1 MNGVKRMNAISAN
14 DLKTRGVG
22 AIEEALADNPEASV
36 TVRGQAKFV
45 VMSREHYAH
54 LRECEL
60 EVALAESRADL
71 DAGRFVRESV
81 ERHIK
86 RLAKLAA

>member
-1 MNGVKRMNAISAN
+1 MILLIILPFRAALN
-14 DLKTRGVG
+14 RGNTG
-22 AIEEALADNPEASV
+22 RARP
-36 TVRGQAKFV
+36 GKYV

-60 EVALAESRADL
+60 EAALAESKADL
-71 DAGRFVRESV
+71 NAGRFVKESV
-81 ERHIK
+81 EQHIK

>member
-1 MNGVKRMNAISAN
+1 MNTISAN
-14 DLKTRGVG
+14 DLKVRGVT

-36 TVRGQAKFV
+36 TVRGQPRFV

-60 EVALAESRADL
+60 EAALAESRADL
-71 DAGRFVRESV
+71 DAGRFVKESV
-81 ERHIK
+81 ERHMK
-86 RLAKLAA
+86 RLAKLAD